1 MLLLMGSW
9 KGEELGEL
17 PALAA
22 ALGADQ
28 GIAEE
33 CVDRRP
39 EDTSLVVQKGYLQ
52 TISHSPL
59 FMSYPSKLLFD
70 ALDAKFRFALLPW

>member
-33 CVDRRP
+33 CVDRRLK
-39 EDTSLVVQKGYLQ
+39 THL
-52 TISHSPL
+52 
-59 FMSYPSKLLFD
+59 
-70 ALDAKFRFALLPW
+70 W